1 MCIQTQPA
9 VALSE
14 VSEPLSP
21 SSVRSDGNEQET
33 FVDCDSRRTDSSNEP
48 DEPSRDE
55 TALDEPSRD
64 KTALDEPSSDEP
76 VLDERSCDE
85 NTLDKPSHVKTAVD
99 APAQQAHSE
108 QVLVNESRTEEL
120 ELEVELESESVS
132 TLERLQSAESVESGV
147 SGASVTDNLSVGSR
161 SVSEAGRR
169 TSVIDPPSGFQT
181 STPSSKEDLDVVD
194 VVLNVAQTEPVNPP
208 VVEVAPWSRSS
219 DLRNST
225 KLFRGQS
232 VDVSIAILTIVT
244 NRN

>member
-1 MCIQTQPA
+1 MCIQTQPTA
-9 VALSE
+9 VLSSE

-21 SSVRSDGNEQET
+21 NSVRSDGNEPET

-48 DEPSRDE
+48 DHDE

-64 KTALDEPSSDEP
+64 ETALEEPSHDETALDEPSCDETALDEP
-76 VLDERSCDE
+76 SREE
-85 NTLDKPSHVKTAVD
+85 TALDKPISSD
-99 APAQQAHSE
+99 

-120 ELEVELESESVS
+120 DVEVELEPESLS
-132 TLERLQSAESVESGV
+132 TLGKLHSAESVESGV
-147 SGASVTDNLSVGSR
+147 SVTDNLSVESR

-194 VVLNVAQTEPVNPP
+194 IVLNVEHTEP
-208 VVEVAPWSRSS
+208 VVEVAPWTRSS

-232 VDVSIAILTIVT
+232 VDVSAADFVT
-244 NRN
+244 